1 MHCELVVPA
10 LFAAHEIPRLP
21 SLELLLARG
30 RAAHADSVSLEAW
43 LADGFDLG
51 EGALPAGAITAQADG
66 TGYPDRNSFWL
77 RADPVHLRL
86 GRASVTLI
94 PAVGCNLTRD
104 DALAFVA
111 ALNGHFGTQHL
122 FVMVRPEQ
130 WCLRAGGEGEGS
142 LESRSPLELAAQE
155 IGTALPRGTD
165 AARWH
170 ALMNETQ
177 MVLHDHP
184 LNAERERRGEPS
196 VNSVWLW
203 GAGRLPASAHAP
215 WHSVTADDALA
226 TGLAR
231 IAGLRQRALPPGAA
245 EWLDR
250 TPHDGR
256 HLVVLDSLRAALALG
271 GADSHAER
279 VATLESRWFAP
290 LLEALRAGRI
300 GMVTVQVPDSGH
312 SCETVRSDLRRFWRR
327 ARPLA
332 AYA

>member
-43 LADGFDLG
+43 LADGFDLA

-66 TGYPDRNSFWL
+66 AGYPDRNPFWL

-94 PAVGCNLTRD
+94 PGIGCNISRD
-104 DALAFVA
+104 EALAFVA
-111 ALNGHFGTQHL
+111 ALNGHFGAEHL
-122 FVMVRPEQ
+122 FVVVRPEQ
-130 WCLRAGGEGEGS
+130 WCLRAAGEGS
-142 LESRSPLELAAQE
+142 LESRSPLELAAQD
-155 IGTALPRGTD
+155 IDAALPRGAD
-165 AARWH
+165 PAHWH
-170 ALMNETQ
+170 ALMNEAQ

-203 GAGRLPASAHAP
+203 GAGRLPASAQAP

-226 TGLAR
+226 AGLAR
-231 IAGLRQRALPPGAA
+231 MAGLRQGALPAA
-245 EWLDR
+245 AGEWLER
-250 TPHDGR
+250 APHDGR

-271 GADSHAER
+271 GVDSHAER
-279 VATLESRWFAP
+279 LAALESRWFGP

-300 GMVTVQVPDSGH
+300 GMVTVQVPDSGQAY
-312 SCETVRSDLRRFWRR
+312 ETVRSDLRRFWRR